1 MMNEM
6 ESKKNIKNQPKIKIK
21 ANSKSS
27 FNWLKLGVHTVSLF
41 PLVELAYK
49 AFENQLTVNPIQF
62 VEQFLG
68 RAALNLLI
76 LALAVTPVIT
86 LTGWKKIGKHRRAL
100 GLYAFLYFALHFIVF
115 AAVDYGFDF
124 GEILS
129 LTTQKPF
136 IIVGSMAGLLLL
148 LLAITSFKF
157 WMKLMGKRWKS
168 LHKTVYLV
176 GVLVILHYAWA
187 VKGSVATLSGDTVRP
202 IIMGSIVFILL
213 LMRIPPIKR
222 WIVSIRVKK

>member
-1 MMNEM
+1 M
-6 ESKKNIKNQPKIKIK
+6 ESIKQKTKPKIKNK
-21 ANSKSS
+21 VNSKSS
-27 FNWLKLGVHTVSLF
+27 FNWLKLGIHAVSLF
-41 PLVELAYK
+41 PLIELAYK

-100 GLYAFLYFALHFIVF
+100 GLYAFFYFALHFIVF
-115 AAVDYGFDF
+115 AAVDYGFDL
-124 GEILS
+124 GEIIG

-136 IIVGSMAGLLLL
+136 IIVGSLAGLLLL

-157 WMKLMGKRWKS
+157 WMKLMGKRWKG

-176 GVLVILHYAWA
+176 GVLVILHYVWA
-187 VKGSVATLSGDTVRP
+187 VKGSIATLSGDTVRP

-222 WIVSIRVKK
+222 WIISKRSKK

>member
-1 MMNEM
+1 MNEM
-6 ESKKNIKNQPKIKIK
+6 ESKKIIETKSKTKNKGY
-21 ANSKSS
+21 SKSS
-27 FNWLKLGVHTVSLF
+27 FNWLRLGIHVVSLF
-41 PLVELAYK
+41 PLFELTYK

-100 GLYAFLYFALHFIVF
+100 GLYSFFYFALHFIVF
-115 AAVDYGFDF
+115 AAVDYGFNFD
-124 GEILS
+124 EILS
-129 LTTQKPF
+129 LSTQKPF
-136 IIVGSMAGLLLL
+136 IIVGSLAGLLLL

-157 WMKLMGKRWKS
+157 WMKLMGKRWKG

-176 GVLVILHYAWA
+176 GMLVILHYVWA
-187 VKGSVATLSGDTVRP
+187 VKGSVAALSGDTVRP
-202 IIMGSIVFILL
+202 IIMGFIVFFLL
-213 LMRIPPIKR
+213 FIRIPPIKR
-222 WIVSIRVKK
+222 WIVNRRKKN